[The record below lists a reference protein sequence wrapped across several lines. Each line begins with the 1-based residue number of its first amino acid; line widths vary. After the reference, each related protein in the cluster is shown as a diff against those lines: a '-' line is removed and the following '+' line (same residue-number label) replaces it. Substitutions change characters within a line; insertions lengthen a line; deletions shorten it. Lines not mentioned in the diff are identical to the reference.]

1 MFIKELTSS
10 AGQRHP
16 NACVPPTKGK
26 GGNVR
31 GWCWGAGTD
40 YRAPLEPTLG
50 LPGERA
56 LGGRTEKPASLA
68 AWPRISLQT
77 GAFFPGV
84 PAFTHV
90 LFVCGKDC

>member
-50 LPGERA
+50 LPGESSIIQSPKLR
-56 LGGRTEKPASLA
+56 RSPA
-68 AWPRISLQT
+68 PRRD
-77 GAFFPGV
+77 
-84 PAFTHV
+84 PAEGCNPPDRWTQSQRQ
-90 LFVCGKDC
+90 GS